1 MNIGKFKFWEH
12 KSSSN
17 TTGAIDSNNTTQT
30 KEHSNGN
37 LYALNSYIDPVPQAQ
52 NDGLDDKWLIEASK
66 KRDNIPKGLLA
77 EESLQKFFNNN
88 YFGLGQHNGLN
99 FQSGEA
105 EELGKASIISKFL
118 NVLDALIDK
127 RRARISQITHSAIQ
141 VNGQSSVVGQ
151 QLENLKSELT
161 REIQL
166 LETQSKLAS
175 EKKGWIVQ
183 ALNLYQLGF
192 SKGLREAVDAQVF
205 FN

>member
-1 MNIGKFKFWEH
+1 MNLGKFKFWDH
-12 KSSSN
+12 KNSSN
-17 TTGAIDSNNTTQT
+17 TTGAIDSNNTNQT
-30 KEHSNGN
+30 KERSGGN
-37 LYALNSYIDPVPQAQ
+37 VYAFNSYIDSAPQAR

-66 KRDNIPKGLLA
+66 KRDNFPKGLLA

-105 EELGKASIISKFL
+105 EELGIASIISKFL

-151 QLENLKSELT
+151 QLENLKNELT

-166 LETQSKLAS
+166 LETQTKLAS

-192 SKGLREAVDAQVF
+192 SKGIREAVDVQVF